1 MTQPSLCQECA
12 AGPQGV
18 EGHANLV
25 LHVYAAERPGHHRSV
40 FHCTVCGA
48 EWLRTYAGSGGFS
61 WALNGA
67 PT

>member
-1 MTQPSLCQECA
+1 MLCQDCG

-25 LHVYAAERPGHHRSV
+25 LHVYAAEQAGHHRSV

-48 EWLRTYAGSGGFS
+48 EWLRSYAGSGGFS
-61 WALNGA
+61 WTLKDA
-67 PT
+67 PA